1 MGNNYEQRDKKR
13 NKRADERDESRFYTE
28 KKGKKNRNK
37 VQEERRELD
46 NFARDLEKVFA
57 DKGED

>member
-1 MGNNYEQRDKKR
+1 MGNYESRDKKR
-13 NKRADERDESRFYTE
+13 NKRADERDDRRFYSE
-28 KKGKKNRNK
+28 KKGKKSRTK

-46 NFARDLEKVFA
+46 NFAKDLEKVFA